1 MNTFRADLSDDRPP
15 IWRRPLALVG
25 AAGGVLAI
33 ALLIAFIVT
42 WRWAFHDMPRLP
54 EDDETLWST
63 RLERSVTL
71 LGASGETLAVR
82 GPLYGDVVRLNELPE
97 HVPQAFI
104 AIEDQRFYEH
114 SGVDL
119 QGLARAFMAN
129 LRAGATVQGGST
141 LTMQLV
147 KNLILTPE
155 RTLQRKIQEIRLARA
170 LERRLSKAEILELY
184 LNRVYLGEQAYGVEA
199 AARRYFNRPASELT
213 LQQAALLAAL
223 PKAPSRLAPT
233 TNLDAARERAED
245 VLQAM
250 LNAGH
255 IDSINYITATAQPA
269 TPDAPE
275 GPDPALYGHVFDYA
289 IAIAEAR
296 LGESVE
302 TPDLVIATSIEP
314 RLQRAAMRAAE
325 AHLGAE
331 ADPRET
337 ALVAIDTDG
346 RVRAMLGGLDYRESQ
361 FNRAVQARRQ
371 PGSAFKPVVFAA
383 ALEAGYEPSSTFEDE
398 PIDLEGWS
406 PENFGG
412 SYRGAITIA
421 DALKRSINTVAA
433 QAGAAVGADRV
444 AEMAQRLGV
453 QSQIPALP
461 AIALGAAE
469 VNLLEMTG
477 VYLVFANDGLRR
489 DVRLVERITNRRGD
503 VLWRAEPGPS
513 ARAVSVQDAQ
523 AMSTMLQSVVRDGT
537 GTRAQ
542 LDRAAAG
549 KTGTSQNSRDAWYV
563 GFTAD
568 YAAGVWVG
576 RDDDQPMSGV
586 TGGGLAAMIWH
597 DFMTMT
603 HGDLPAR
610 ALSAPPPRRRTARE
624 ERLAAFYSELSERF
638 SEINADPSR

>member
-15 IWRRPLALVG
+15 LWRRPVALVG
-25 AAGGVLAI
+25 MTGAALAL
-33 ALLIAFIVT
+33 ALLIAFIVF
-42 WRWAFHDMPRLP
+42 WRWAFHDIPRLP
-54 EDDETLWST
+54 EDDEALWST

-71 LGASGETLAVR
+71 LGANGETLAVR
-82 GPLYGDVVRLNELPE
+82 GPLYGDVVRLEDLPE

-155 RTLQRKIQEIRLARA
+155 RTVQRKIQEIRLAPA
-170 LERRLSKAEILELY
+170 LERQLTKQEILELY

-199 AARRYFNRPASELT
+199 AARRYFDRPASELT

-250 LNAGH
+250 LNAGF
-255 IDSINYITATAQPA
+255 IDSINYIAATADPA
-269 TPDAPE
+269 TPIDQE
-275 GPDPALYGHVFDYA
+275 GPDAALYGHVFDYA
-289 IAIAEAR
+289 LSLAEAR
-296 LGESVE
+296 LPDGSQ

-314 RLQRAAMRAAE
+314 RLQRAAMSAAK

-331 ADPRET
+331 DDPREA
-337 ALVAIDTDG
+337 ALVAVDMDG
-346 RVRAMLGGLDYRESQ
+346 RVRAMTGGLDYRDSQ

-383 ALEAGYEPSSTFEDE
+383 ALEAGYAPSSTFEDE

-412 SYRGAITIA
+412 GYRGAITIA

-433 QAGAAVGADRV
+433 QAGAAVGADTV

-453 QSQIPALP
+453 QSQIPSLP

-469 VNLLEMTG
+469 VSLLEMTS
-477 VYLVFANDGLRR
+477 VYLVFANDGVRR
-489 DVRLVERITNRRGD
+489 EPRLIERITNRRGEA
-503 VLWRAEPGPS
+503 LWEAEPGPA
-513 ARAVSVQDAQ
+513 ARAVSVEDAR

-537 GTRAQ
+537 GARAQ
-542 LDRAAAG
+542 LNRAAAG
-549 KTGTSQNSRDAWYV
+549 KTGTSQNSRDAWFI

-576 RDDDQPMSGV
+576 RDDDQTMGAV
-586 TGGGLAAMIWH
+586 TGGSLPAMIWR
-597 DFMTMT
+597 DFMALA
-603 HGDLPAR
+603 HEGLPAR
-610 ALSAPPPRRRTARE
+610 SLSAPPPRRRTARE